1 MQTIPV
7 RVLTSNTA
15 FLAAHPQQLTC
26 EVDQGQSG
34 QGIVQ
39 PIGDITYTWTSTCT
53 GSCFVNG
60 QNNQSISTN
69 ALRAVDSGV
78 HTCSVVD
85 SVGNIGNGS
94 IEIDV
99 TGTDSLNKHIKTA
112 RIHSRC
118 EKMEKS

>member
-1 MQTIPV
+1 MLYCIPLVQTIIV
-7 RVLTSNTA
+7 RVQTSNTA

-26 EVDQGQSG
+26 EIDQGQSG

-39 PIGDITYTWTSTCT
+39 PIGDITYTWTSTCV
-53 GSCFVNG
+53 GDCFVNG
-60 QNNQSISTN
+60 QNNRSISTL

-99 TGTDSLNKHIKTA
+99 TGRWNKYIAILVPSCT
-112 RIHSRC
+112 
-118 EKMEKS
+118 